1 MGPNLI
7 SFSLTCQFFRDQTES
22 FLSWFYF
29 IFPPVVAGAGMSTSS
44 MIKRIMFKV
53 TSYTFKLPVTLSKFS
68 SKTSHGN
75 YQWHI
80 CKTSP
85 LTNITYPSEFCK
97 KIRVAFLADSLD
109 TQCRIWPIFDQNL
122 TSIWPEF
129 DQYLMTFYTCFTNIW
144 PIFDQNLIIIWPEFD
159 QYLMTL

>member
-1 MGPNLI
+1 M
-7 SFSLTCQFFRDQTES
+7 SESLELYVLLCQFFRDQTES
-22 FLSWFYF
+22 FLSWFYS

-80 CKTSP
+80 CKISP
-85 LTNITYPSEFCK
+85 LTNITCLSEFCK
-97 KIRVAFLADSLD
+97 KNTSETIIFNPLKITRVKRILSVRVFKFLEKPLEKIRKCV
-109 TQCRIWPIFDQNL
+109 RVN
-122 TSIWPEF
+122 
-129 DQYLMTFYTCFTNIW
+129 FTMRKLK
-144 PIFDQNLIIIWPEFD
+144 F
-159 QYLMTL
+159 